1 MTHLLYVDDFKVFA
15 ASGCR
20 LNTVLRSICNA
31 LQCMGLHWNSKKCN
45 VIHVRSSKQV
55 QNAKDLRADETTVS
69 KNLESG
75 FNHKFVVIRESVM
88 QDENQALTEATMVY
102 LERLSVV
109 WTSPLSD
116 CNRVIATNQFAIPV
130 LTYPM
135 WTQQWPLA
143 ELRNIDR
150 QTRSS
155 VKTEEN
161 IH

>member
-1 MTHLLYVDDFKVFA
+1 MTHLLYLDDLKVFA
-15 ASGCR
+15 ASECR
-20 LNTVLRSICNA
+20 LNRVLRSICNA
-31 LQCMGLHWNSKKCN
+31 MQGMGLHWNSKKCN

-75 FNHKFVVIRESVM
+75 FNHKFVGIRESVM

-116 CNRVIATNQFAIPV
+116 CNRVIATNQFALPV

-135 WTQQWPLA
+135 WTKQWPLA
-143 ELRNIDR
+143 ELRDIDR

-161 IH
+161 IY